1 MFMRL
6 QRAASLL
13 ILLAL
18 CGCGE
23 GRPDRV
29 PVSGKV
35 LIDGQPLSRGYIRIV
50 PSDARAST
58 GEIGPDGRFTL
69 GCFEKAD
76 GCVVGTHPISVYA
89 AEPLSASSQRWLAP
103 KKYADPATSGLT
115 AEIKEPTD
123 SLVIELSWD
132 GGKPFVERL
141 GSDE

>member
-1 MFMRL
+1 MRL
-6 QRAASLL
+6 HSTARAACLL
-13 ILLAL
+13 LLL
-18 CGCGE
+18 VFSGCE

-35 LIDGQPLSRGYIRIV
+35 LIDGQPLTRGYIRVV
-50 PSDARAST
+50 PSDARASG

-76 GCVVGTHPISVYA
+76 GCVVGTYPVSVYA
-89 AEPLSASSQRWLAP
+89 AEPLGANAKRWLAP
-103 KKYADPATSGLT
+103 RKYADPATSGLT
-115 AEIKEPTD
+115 VDIKEPTD